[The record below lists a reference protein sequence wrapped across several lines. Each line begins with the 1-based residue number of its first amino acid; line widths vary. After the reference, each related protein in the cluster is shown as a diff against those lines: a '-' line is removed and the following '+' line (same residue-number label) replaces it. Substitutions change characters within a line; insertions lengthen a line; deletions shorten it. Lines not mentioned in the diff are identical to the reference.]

1 MYTSTLRMY
10 RFIYVS
16 LLIVSAGAYSVY
28 GQDTTATDTTATVVE
43 KKIELDSTQTLSDKL
58 AQLFTQFYNDSLNAG
73 LCFEIAQEYMTLG
86 RNAYALR
93 YFESSLRHDPTNM
106 DVVYAKGDLLL
117 AMGKRKSAYQAYLQ
131 IMRDFK
137 GEAYVERIGSRFA
150 SPYKITQ
157 VTNNSYNDILPSFS
171 PDGSK
176 ILFQSDRSGNW
187 DIYSMPLAQ
196 GEGSLVKLTN
206 DPEADENASYSP
218 DGRYIVF
225 TSTREDKS
233 VKKYKPREI
242 YYMDIYG
249 KNVKRVTNSYG
260 ADNWSPSFVD
270 TSTIVF
276 ASDRADFAPHPF
288 WEKSSALYTI
298 EKSGSFLF
306 KIFHHDSSTS
316 RTDPRIDQTGRKIL
330 YANNKKGN
338 FDLYMAEMDGG
349 ENDGTDL
356 TDSKGNDI
364 QPHIAKNG
372 LFVTFSSNRDG
383 NYEIYKMQTDGKD
396 VTRITY
402 DDGDDLFPQFAPD
415 GNRILFCSSRLGNFQ
430 IYLASLDDTVKP
442 SVSDVI
448 AALEKKISSAS
459 DN

>member
-1 MYTSTLRMY
+1 MHTSILRMY
-10 RFIYVS
+10 RIIYVS
-16 LLIVSAGAYSVY
+16 LLMVSAGAYSAY

-43 KKIELDSTQTLSDKL
+43 KKIELDSTQTLSEKL
-58 AQLFTQFYNDSLNAG
+58 TQLFTQFYNDSLNAG
-73 LCFEIAQEYMTLG
+73 LCFEIAQEYMMLG

-93 YFESSLRHDPTNM
+93 YLETSLRHDPTNM

-137 GEAYVERIGSRFA
+137 GEAYVEKIGSRFA

-187 DIYSMPLAQ
+187 DIYSMTLSQ
-196 GEGSLVKLTN
+196 GEGSIVKLTN

-242 YYMDIYG
+242 YYMDNLG
-249 KNVKRVTNSYG
+249 KSVKKVTTSYG

-276 ASDRADFAPHPF
+276 ASDRADFSPHPF
-288 WEKSSALYTI
+288 WEKSSSLYTI

-306 KIFHHDSSTS
+306 KIFHHDSATS
-316 RTDPRIDQTGRKIL
+316 RTDPRIDLTGRKIL
-330 YANNKKGN
+330 YANNKNGHY
-338 FDLYMAEMDGG
+338 DLYMGDMEG
-349 ENDGTDL
+349 EIDGTNL

-364 QPHIAKNG
+364 QPHMAKNG
-372 LFVTFSSNRDG
+372 LFITFSSNRDG

-415 GNRILFCSSRLGNFQ
+415 GNRILFCSGRSGNFQ